1 MKRESRLLANALLV
15 HHRQASTAKPPA
27 RKIIEANYTIPY
39 GRLCSLAGV
48 PHVLP
53 VISQFLREVAEW
65 SAASGYPALNAL
77 AVNAE
82 TGIPGE
88 GYDGAGGF
96 EIVHWPAELDRC
108 VRFTSYPGSIP

>member
-1 MKRESRLLANALLV
+1 MKRESRLLANELLA
-15 HHRQASTAKPPA
+15 HHRKVTKSNPPG

-53 VISQFLREVAEW
+53 VINQFLCEVAEW
-65 SAASGYPALNAL
+65 SSASGYPALNAL
-77 AVNAE
+77 AVNAD
-82 TGIPGE
+82 TRIPGD

-108 VRFTSYPGSIP
+108 VRWTSYPVAIP